1 LGLDE
6 IVHNYDYEIQESSA
20 DEFLAFIKNQARSKP
35 VRKRLWWTLWLFSV
49 SKPRTKVE
57 GKYIKQR
64 LTGMISDA
72 VKGCNS
78 GINGI
83 YELWGE
89 QFDLFSNTLQ
99 RNVLDIENDLNRAL
113 DKKSGTEDRII
124 QLQILEE
131 KLNGL
136 KDHLFSLYFAD
147 CDHKWKPTC
156 SFCLS
161 KKLKINTTAP
171 PTPSSSSPSMTNT
184 FSFSSLTSPSTSN
197 STTTTEIEHKCIG
210 DITACESCGIK
221 KPGVES
227 PVTSIVPQV
236 KKENM
241 DTESTSEGNN

>member
-6 IVHNYDYEIQESSA
+6 IVHNYDYEIQESSS
-20 DEFLAFIKNQARSKP
+20 DEFLAFIKNQARSRP
-35 VRKRLWWTLWLFSV
+35 VRQRLWWTLWLFSV
-49 SKPRTKVE
+49 SRPRVRVE
-57 GKYIKQR
+57 GKYIKER
-64 LTGMISDA
+64 LIGMISEA
-72 VKGCNS
+72 IEGCNS

-99 RNVLDIENDLNRAL
+99 RNVLDIENDLNRTL

-171 PTPSSSSPSMTNT
+171 PTPSSLSSSSSMTNT
-184 FSFSSLTSPSTSN
+184 FSFSTPI
-197 STTTTEIEHKCIG
+197 TTTEIEHKCID
-210 DITACESCGIK
+210 DITACESCGLK

-227 PVTSIVPQV
+227 LVASILPQV
-236 KKENM
+236 KNGNT
-241 DTESTSEGNN
+241 DIGPTSEENSIEI